1 MKKLNKQNGITL
13 IALIITIIVMLIL
26 VAVTI
31 STAINGGLFEKAG
44 KATKDTKDAMN
55 EEQALANG
63 QIIIDRKTYAS
74 IDEYFNGTSVAMFD
88 TGTNVITKIHTLAKD
103 GEIMFD
109 SSAGV
114 NLSINEI
121 KEYEGTP
128 DLTKMTEANI
138 VSWSD
143 GYKAF
148 EQEPDKYK
156 NIVPEGYELCPI
168 YMWFEENEG
177 TEKRNVW
184 GKLETYGNSTDHDVK
199 TGTIYWWSESKNV
212 YVNPD
217 SSNMF
222 SYLPYLTN
230 ISGLQK
236 LKTTY
241 VTNMNSIFY
250 WSTQN
255 LQNVNALKDWDT
267 TNVENMED
275 LLYAWN
281 VNDRRLDINGL
292 KNWNTSNVKNMS
304 SMFVG
309 TGIEDSEVLKNW
321 NTSKVTNMSYM
332 FGDGDAGGSLKNL
345 DGISNWNVSNVTNMQ
360 GMFYYCQ
367 VENLDAISNWDV
379 SNVTNMQNMFWSS
392 HVENLNAISNWNV
405 NNVDSMYS
413 MFSNCQNLTDA
424 SEIND
429 WNIKSDCNFTN
440 MFFNC
445 STHPNFTKVTGT
457 WDENGT
463 FLPN

>member
-31 STAINGGLFEKAG
+31 SMAINGGLFEKAG

-55 EEQALANG
+55 EEQASANG
-63 QIIIDRKTYAS
+63 QITIDGKTYAS
-74 IDEYFNGTSVAMFD
+74 IDEYFNGTSIAMFD

-103 GEIMFD
+103 GEI
-109 SSAGV
+109 SAGV

-177 TEKRNVW
+177 TEKRNFF
-184 GKLETYGNSTDHDVK
+184 GKLGTVAIGNNYDVK

-212 YVNPD
+212 YMNPD

-241 VTNMNSIFY
+241 VTNMNSIFKG
-250 WSTQN
+250 STQN

-267 TNVENMED
+267 TNVENMEC
-275 LLYAWN
+275 LLYSWN
-281 VNDRRLDINGL
+281 MNDRRLDINGL

-332 FGDGDAGGSLKNL
+332 FGDGDVGGSLKNL

-367 VENLDAISNWDV
+367 VENLNG
-379 SNVTNMQNMFWSS
+379 
-392 HVENLNAISNWNV
+392 ISNWNV
-405 NNVDSMYS
+405 NNVDNMDY
-413 MFSNCQNLTDA
+413 MFYNCQNLTDA

-440 MFFNC
+440 MFSCC

>member
-31 STAINGGLFEKAG
+31 SMAINGGLFEKAG

-63 QIIIDRKTYAS
+63 QIIIDGKTYAS

-103 GEIMFD
+103 GEI
-109 SSAGV
+109 SAGV

-177 TEKRNVW
+177 TEKRNFF
-184 GKLETYGNSTDHDVK
+184 GKLGTVAIGNNYDVK

-212 YVNPD
+212 YMNPD

-241 VTNMNSIFY
+241 VTNMNSIFKG
-250 WSTQN
+250 STQN

-267 TNVENMED
+267 TNVENMEC
-275 LLYAWN
+275 LLYSWN
-281 VNDRRLDINGL
+281 ENDRRLDINGL

-332 FGDGDAGGSLKNL
+332 FGDGDVGGSLKNL

-392 HVENLNAISNWNV
+392 HVENLNTISNWNV
-405 NNVDSMYS
+405 NNVDSMDS
-413 MFSNCQNLTDA
+413 MFYNCQNLTDA

-429 WNIKSDCNFTN
+429 WNIKSDCNFTK

>member
-31 STAINGGLFEKAG
+31 SMAINGGLFEKAG

-63 QIIIDRKTYAS
+63 QIIIDGKTYAS

-109 SSAGV
+109 SSAGA

-177 TEKRNVW
+177 TEKRNVL
-184 GKLETYGNSTDHDVK
+184 GTLGTYGNIPDHDVK

-212 YVNPD
+212 YMNPD

-241 VTNMNSIFY
+241 VTNMNSIFL

-267 TNVENMED
+267 TNVENMEW
-275 LLYAWN
+275 LLYSWN
-281 VNDRRLDINGL
+281 MNDRRLDINGL

-304 SMFVG
+304 RMFGG

-332 FGDGDAGGSLKNL
+332 FGDGDVGGRLKNL
-345 DGISNWNVSNVTNMQ
+345 DGISNWNVSNVTNMR
-360 GMFYYCQ
+360 G
-367 VENLDAISNWDV
+367 
-379 SNVTNMQNMFWSS
+379 NVF
-392 HVENLNAISNWNV
+392 
-405 NNVDSMYS
+405 
-413 MFSNCQNLTDA
+413 
-424 SEIND
+424 
-429 WNIKSDCNFTN
+429 
-440 MFFNC
+440 
-445 STHPNFTKVTGT
+445 
-457 WDENGT
+457 
-463 FLPN
+463 

>member
-26 VAVTI
+26 VAVT
-31 STAINGGLFEKAG
+31 TNMAINGGLFEKAG
-44 KATKDTKDAMN
+44 QATGNTKNAMN

-63 QIIIDRKTYAS
+63 QIIIDGKTYAS
-74 IDEYFNGTSVAMFD
+74 IDEYFNGTSFAMFD

-109 SSAGV
+109 SAGV

-177 TEKRNVW
+177 TEKRNFY
-184 GKLETYGNSTDHDVK
+184 GKLGTVANGNNLDVK

-212 YVNPD
+212 YMNPD

-222 SYLPYLTN
+222 SFLPYLTN

-241 VTNMNSIFY
+241 VTNMNSIFR

-267 TNVENMED
+267 TNVENMEW
-275 LLYAWN
+275 LLYSWN
-281 VNDRRLDINGL
+281 MNDRRLDINGL
-292 KNWNTSNVKNMS
+292 QNWNTSNVKNMS
-304 SMFVG
+304 RMFGG
-309 TGIEDSEVLKNW
+309 TRVENSEVLKNW

-332 FGDGDAGGSLKNL
+332 FGDTDVGGRLKNL

-360 GMFYYCQ
+360 GMFYCCL
-367 VENLDAISNWDV
+367 VENLNVISNWDV
-379 SNVTNMQNMFWSS
+379 SNVTNMDSMFF
-392 HVENLNAISNWNV
+392 HCPVENLNGISNWNV
-405 NNVDSMYS
+405 NNVDSMNS
-413 MFSNCQNLTDA
+413 MFYNCQNLTDA
-424 SEIND
+424 SGIND
-429 WNIKSDCNFTN
+429 WNIKSDCNFSN